1 MGNYTKPFPM
11 WLRFA
16 MGAWLMLIAASI
28 AHTVHTIATCDGT
41 AVRGVFWMECVE
53 EARRG

>member
-1 MGNYTKPFPM
+1 MADMKRLAV
-11 WLRFA
+11 WLLA
-16 MGAWLMLIAASI
+16 GAFVVVVVASI

-41 AVRGVFWMECVE
+41 AVRGLLWMECVE